1 MSVYFNMCRTFF
13 FFSPSWTNASMFK
26 ANAKNVSIF
35 LFVVVVCSSP
45 DNDAAKQN
53 ELDKYFMQTALP
65 SPWPASAQSRPAKTA
80 PPTRPLKHV
89 SFIPPTTTCK
99 SYSKLPCLICS
110 CLRGERV
117 RGSNTVLT
125 LYGSQHI
132 PLYVLCC

>member
-1 MSVYFNMCRTFF
+1 MYISICVVPFF
-13 FFSPSWTNASMFK
+13 FLAPVGLTQQMPKTSPF
-26 ANAKNVSIF
+26 F
-35 LFVVVVCSSP
+35 FCCCCLCSSP

-80 PPTRPLKHV
+80 PPTRPPKHV
-89 SFIPPTTTCK
+89 SFNPPTTTCK
-99 SYSKLPCLICS
+99 SYSKLPS
-110 CLRGERV
+110 FVAVYGGGRE